1 MGEIFE
7 AYVVLNQTLNLGLK
21 MQDLMRA
28 EGTFKSL
35 MAERINLAKDLRLN
49 QAKLTEGF
57 EYKGQLV
64 PRARPLDQSTLNR
77 LGVNTANK
85 LTRDLGQLKI
95 QMNQLHKFNQMQQ
108 RNKMQ
113 QMDKMQPLN
122 KRNFSR

>member
-35 MAERINLAKDLRLN
+35 MAERINVAKDLRLN

-57 EYKGQLV
+57 EYKGKLV
-64 PRARPLDQSTLNR
+64 PRARALDQNTLNR
-77 LGVNTANK
+77 LGTNTVTK
-85 LTRDLGQLKI
+85 LTKDLNSLKL
-95 QMNQLHKFNQMQQ
+95 QMNQLNKFNQMQQ
-108 RNKMQ
+108 MNKMRELNQ
-113 QMDKMQPLN
+113 RNLN
-122 KRNFSR
+122 KSR

>member
-28 EGTFKSL
+28 EGSFKSL
-35 MAERINLAKDLRLN
+35 MAERINLPKELRLN

-64 PRARPLDQSTLNR
+64 PRARPLDQNMLSR
-77 LGVNTANK
+77 LGAATTNK
-85 LTRDLGQLKI
+85 LTKDLGQLKI
-95 QMNQLHKFNQMQQ
+95 QMNQLNKFNQMQQ
-108 RNKMQ
+108 MNKMQ
-113 QMDKMQPLN
+113 QLN
-122 KRNFSR
+122 KRNFSK

>member
-35 MAERINLAKDLRLN
+35 MAERINIAKDLRLN

-57 EYKGQLV
+57 EYKGKLV
-64 PRARPLDQSTLNR
+64 PRARALNQNTLNR
-77 LGVNTANK
+77 LGANTVTK
-85 LTRDLGQLKI
+85 LTKDLGQLKL
-95 QMNQLHKFNQMQQ
+95 QMNQLNKFNQMQQ

-113 QMDKMQPLN
+113 ELN
-122 KRNFSR
+122 KRNFNR

>member
-35 MAERINLAKDLRLN
+35 MAERINLPKELRLN
-49 QAKLTEGF
+49 QDKLTQGF

-64 PRARPLDQSTLNR
+64 PRARAMDQNTLNR
-77 LGVNTANK
+77 LGATTATK
-85 LTRDLGQLKI
+85 LTKDLGQLKL
-95 QMNQLHKFNQMQQ
+95 QVDQLHKFNQMQQ
-108 RNKMQ
+108 LNKMNQ
-113 QMDKMQPLN
+113 LNQKNLN
-122 KRNFSR
+122 KLR

>member
-35 MAERINLAKDLRLN
+35 MAERINLPKELRLN
-49 QAKLTEGF
+49 QDKLTQGF

-64 PRARPLDQSTLNR
+64 PRARAMDQNTLSR
-77 LGVNTANK
+77 LGAATASK
-85 LTRDLGQLKI
+85 LTKDLGQLKL
-95 QMNQLHKFNQMQQ
+95 QMNQLNKFNQMQQ
-108 RNKMQ
+108 LNKMNQ
-113 QMDKMQPLN
+113 LNQKNLN
-122 KRNFSR
+122 KLR